1 MRNVLIVLSGPSGV
15 GKGTIANKLIERN
28 SNLALSVS
36 CTTRNP
42 REGEIDGKHY
52 FFISKEDFKDKV
64 KNDGFLEYSEHFEN
78 FYGTPR
84 EFVETKLQSKDVL
97 LEIDVNGG
105 LNVKANYPKAILI
118 MIAPPSEEEL
128 YARLIGRATE
138 SEEKIKLRMSRLN
151 FELSQSDKYDYT
163 VVNDDLQKAIEQ
175 IEEIIKYEKN
185 K

>member
-1 MRNVLIVLSGPSGV
+1 MKNVLVVLSGPSGV
-15 GKGTIANKLIERN
+15 GKGTIAKKLIKRN
-28 SNLALSVS
+28 KDFFLSVS
-36 CTTRNP
+36 CTTRSP
-42 REGEIDGKHY
+42 RQGEVNAKDY
-52 FFISKEDFKDKV
+52 FFISKPEFKEKIE
-64 KNDGFLEYSEHFEN
+64 NGGFLEYSEHFEN